1 MQHNGNV
8 AKILFDKDLL
18 SLLNTDF
25 IKKDSNMRHVH
36 KEHHLNHD
44 QVTPIQFILKCSKD

>member
-1 MQHNGNV
+1 MRHNGNV

-18 SLLNTDF
+18 SLLNTEF
-25 IKKDSNMRHVH
+25 IKEDSNMRHVH

>member
-1 MQHNGNV
+1 MRQNRKV

-18 SLLNTDF
+18 SVLNTVF
-25 IKKDSNMRHVH
+25 IKEDSNMRHVH

-44 QVTPIQFILKCSKD
+44 QVTHILFILTCSKD